1 MPEAS
6 LMKAKPGDKY
16 KYKHPNGLGYGEHS
30 KSEAGFGEMTA
41 EMTELDLK
49 DGMSVEFVQ
58 LDEESGWPIVK
69 WTDSTGILR
78 HTTIE
83 EQYVDMFPG
92 A

>member
-1 MPEAS
+1 
-6 LMKAKPGDKY
+6 
-16 KYKHPNGLGYGEHS
+16 
-30 KSEAGFGEMTA
+30 
-41 EMTELDLK
+41 
-49 DGMSVEFVQ
+49 MSVEFVQ